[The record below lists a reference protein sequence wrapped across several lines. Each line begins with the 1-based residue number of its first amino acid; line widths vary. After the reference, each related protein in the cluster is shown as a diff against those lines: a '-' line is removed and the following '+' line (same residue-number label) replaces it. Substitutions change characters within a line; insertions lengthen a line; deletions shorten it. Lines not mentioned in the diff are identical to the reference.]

1 MGPGQRCLVIV
12 PRDTPDVYAALV
24 TAFLDNPRVF
34 VCRDLRT
41 GDRAIHSVEVFAV
54 GGGELDAELRRT
66 VEDELRR
73 LRVRR

>member
-1 MGPGQRCLVIV
+1 
-12 PRDTPDVYAALV
+12 
-24 TAFLDNPRVF
+24 VF

-41 GDRAIHSVEVFAV
+41 GDRALHSVEVFAV
-54 GGGELDAELRRT
+54 GGGELDADLRQA